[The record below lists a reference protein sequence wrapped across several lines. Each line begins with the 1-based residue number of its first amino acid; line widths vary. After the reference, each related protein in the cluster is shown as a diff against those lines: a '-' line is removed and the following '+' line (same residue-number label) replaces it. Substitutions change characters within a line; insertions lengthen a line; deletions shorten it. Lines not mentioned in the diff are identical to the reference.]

1 MPQIGANNEPLLERA
16 IFGYDGTNYR
26 VVKVDTDGNLVAAI
40 KASQTIEVI
49 QDTAADLKAT
59 VNLAADQNV
68 QARNYGFLGAAWQ
81 KLQLLW
87 GYTDRWAERVSTTAA
102 VAGQNELLSA
112 AVPAGYV
119 YVVQAVS
126 LVNLNNAVTSAVISI
141 TTGSAYPVLTE
152 AAPVAAGIFT
162 KWTGAATLAAG
173 DKVYSRLQGCTLDD
187 DLYLDI
193 LGYKMK
199 IND

>member
-81 KLQLLW
+81 KQPLIWSYSSRLS
-87 GYTDRWAERVSTTAA
+87 ERVSNTSAA
-102 VAGQNELLSA
+102 AGQNTLNSSA
-112 AVPAGYV
+112 IAAGYV
-119 YVVQAVS
+119 AKIEAVEAFNDTTNPT
-126 LVNLNNAVTSAVISI
+126 LIRLAVIGGGN
-141 TTGSAYPVLTE
+141 TQVL
-152 AAPVAAGIFT
+152 ARVATPGISVPLLLAQT
-162 KWTGAATLAAG
+162 ITLAAG
-173 DKVYSRLQGCTLDD
+173 DVMRAIFDGCALNDD
-187 DLYLDI
+187 IYLDI
-193 LGYKMK
+193 WGYQMK